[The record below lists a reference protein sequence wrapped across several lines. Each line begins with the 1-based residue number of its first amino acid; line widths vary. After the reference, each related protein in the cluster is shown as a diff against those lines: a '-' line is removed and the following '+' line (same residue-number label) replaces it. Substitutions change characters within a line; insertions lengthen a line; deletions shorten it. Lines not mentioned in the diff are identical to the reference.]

1 MNLICICIFIFY
13 NITSSVPIDEVPFT
27 ALPSMRIRSIP
38 NLSSLLGDVTA
49 DDVTLTSLS
58 SSAESGRDVIASLRP
73 SRDISRSRQHA
84 APTEFSPT
92 GSSSGSESARVDD
105 VTEKWRRRR
114 KSESPKDARMQAA
127 AANVDRDKRRRGHQ
141 TSPPTTSPS
150 FFRALFPHSSKQLSV
165 GLSRTLR
172 SILFA

>member
-1 MNLICICIFIFY
+1 
-13 NITSSVPIDEVPFT
+13 
-27 ALPSMRIRSIP
+27 MRIRSIP
-38 NLSSLLGDVTA
+38 NLSSLLLGDVTA

-73 SRDISRSRQHA
+73 SRDVSRSRQHA

-92 GSSSGSESARVDD
+92 GFTSGSESARVDD

-127 AANVDRDKRRRGHQ
+127 TANVDRDKRRRGHQ
-141 TSPPTTSPS
+141 TSRPTTSPS
-150 FFRALFPHSSKQLSV
+150 FFSRAFSALFKA
-165 GLSRTLR
+165 TLCR
-172 SILFA
+172 PVSDSPVDIVRVNFSLPDRKANRRVTAFL